1 MSTKQKRQRLAF
13 SSSWRTISCES
24 GFCWNAWCC
33 SGQRQQSH
41 LERSRVPRSCDGGFS
56 DAEGF
61 TSSKW
66 SLQKPLAL
74 TEPPAG
80 SWWANCTEMTCA
92 VRAPR
97 AFLAKSAAISNK
109 STQYTRQYQYAWT
122 EVAQQNV
129 VTFIP
134 RVRLGHSTP
143 SLDHV
148 TLYWSTTCA
157 NLQSFWSFSKC
168 AWHACIGAS
177 TAILL
182 QKACHV
188 KTTAA
193 TLKQANAV
201 PEKNLKQKKR
211 QIQAVT
217 QNKDQT
223 AAIKLNAAKNKRNG
237 DSACEARLVKRQ
249 DCLLSIHFLLL
260 TSAKECYQ
268 ASLKSRGPQTSPKDT
283 RCRFQESSSKR
294 HWSSDEPKMSE
305 MPWKACRDIADPRQL

>member
-1 MSTKQKRQRLAF
+1 
-13 SSSWRTISCES
+13 
-24 GFCWNAWCC
+24 
-33 SGQRQQSH
+33 
-41 LERSRVPRSCDGGFS
+41 
-56 DAEGF
+56 
-61 TSSKW
+61 
-66 SLQKPLAL
+66 
-74 TEPPAG
+74 
-80 SWWANCTEMTCA
+80 MTCA

-97 AFLAKSAAISNK
+97 AFLAKSAAISNT
-109 STQYTRQYQYAWT
+109 STQCPRQYQYAWT

-134 RVRLGHSTP
+134 SVRLGHSTP

-157 NLQSFWSFSKC
+157 NLHTFSKC

-211 QIQAVT
+211 QIQAT
-217 QNKDQT
+217 
-223 AAIKLNAAKNKRNG
+223 
-237 DSACEARLVKRQ
+237 E
-249 DCLLSIHFLLL
+249 
-260 TSAKECYQ
+260 
-268 ASLKSRGPQTSPKDT
+268 QTSDCCNEIK
-283 RCRFQESSSKR
+283 RCK
-294 HWSSDEPKMSE
+294 K
-305 MPWKACRDIADPRQL
+305 